1 MVLLQQTDS
10 KVHAYQQDKHESSYI
25 MVVPLHFYSDK
36 KCKSFVDLLCLC
48 SLTITIP
55 NSESILEEVEE
66 LLGRFCLRWKV
77 KRGSSV
83 VKLYIEKECWVTYLD
98 FVTFQ
103 SVQFKGNG
111 SKELIAM
118 KK

>member
-1 MVLLQQTDS
+1 
-10 KVHAYQQDKHESSYI
+10 
-25 MVVPLHFYSDK
+25 
-36 KCKSFVDLLCLC
+36 
-48 SLTITIP
+48 LTITIP
-55 NSESILEEVEE
+55 NERDILEEVEG
-66 LLGRFCLRWKV
+66 LLGLFCLRWRV
-77 KRGSSV
+77 KQGSSV

-111 SKELIAM
+111 SKELIGM